1 MGRAKYDRCR
11 WWGKLWKLF
20 LTKYGYMEY
29 GYISTKLKMAKK
41 IIKQKH
47 QQQWFNNVENL
58 MKSVLFLTVSMS
70 NLRSLTNVSAFSHF
84 LQFLQVIFTQIHY
97 SSWLMDW
104 LNWSIDWPVSG
115 ILSRVFDALWIWQ
128 SWPKS
133 ERNCKIRN
141 MNGFR
146 L

>member
-1 MGRAKYDRCR
+1 MDIYIWNMDIYQRN
-11 WWGKLWKLF
+11 
-20 LTKYGYMEY
+20 MEY

-47 QQQWFNNVENL
+47 QQQWFINVENL

-104 LNWSIDWPVSG
+104 LNWLIDWPVSS

-128 SWPKS
+128 SWPRVKEIVRS
-133 ERNCKIRN
+133 GTW
-141 MNGFR
+141 MGY